1 MVIYLKKQKQKKK
14 KKIREQEINQ
24 YLKYIYNLIVIIKI
38 DELKFKCF
46 GWKFQDMT
54 VELQIFLTL

>member
-1 MVIYLKKQKQKKK
+1 MVIYSKKERERE
-14 KKIREQEINQ
+14 REQEINQ

-38 DELKFKCF
+38 DELNFKCF